1 MIPFEEIA
9 KSGGPMPDD
18 LSAADVMIFQAIGHL
33 VARYRLGYVSAE
45 QSRIEMAQI
54 RRAYERAEEI
64 AQADRRASQWVQD
77 FHRSTEWALDK
88 FGTDRTLENAE
99 IMWRACSSL
108 EIYTPTMEE
117 TTHEHESISEPGNA
131 CNQ

>member
-33 VARYRLGYVSAE
+33 VARYRLGYVTAE

-54 RRAYERAEEI
+54 RRAYERAQDEEE
-64 AQADRRASQWVQD
+64 ALRKAHKWSQD
-77 FHRSTEWALDK
+77 FYRSTEWAVDQY
-88 FGTDRTLENAE
+88 GRNRTPENAE

-108 EIYTPTMEE
+108 TIYTPPTLEE
-117 TTHEHESISEPGNA
+117 NTT
-131 CNQ
+131 